1 MLNRRYLIPVAI
13 VAALGG
19 AGTGAVVI
27 ARERGESGSEARAVA
42 ALAAAPTTLAQA
54 IATAE
59 RETGG
64 RAIEA
69 EVKRHQ
75 AGFAYEVE
83 TVRDAAVRKLR
94 IDMQTGQ
101 VLSNVVANDDDD
113 ED

>member
-1 MLNRRYLIPVAI
+1 MFNRRYLIPVAI
-13 VAALGG
+13 VTALGVT
-19 AGTGAVVI
+19 GTGAIVI
-27 ARERGESGSEARAVA
+27 AKERRESGSEARAVA
-42 ALAAAPTTLAQA
+42 AVATAPTTLAQA

-75 AGFAYEVE
+75 AGFAYEVR
-83 TVRDAAVRKLR
+83 TVRDAAVRTLR
-94 IDMQTGQ
+94 IDLQTGQ
-101 VLSNVVANDDDD
+101 VVSNVAADDDD